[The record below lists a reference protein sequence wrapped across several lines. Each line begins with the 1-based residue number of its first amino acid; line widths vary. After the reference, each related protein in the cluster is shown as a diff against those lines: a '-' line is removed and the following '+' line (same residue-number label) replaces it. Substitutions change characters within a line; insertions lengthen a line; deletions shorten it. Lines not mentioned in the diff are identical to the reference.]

1 MVNTNFCFIYKK
13 QDKKY
18 ANYMLLLAIIF
29 KFSAKLHK
37 ISLLCKT
44 KYLKTKRFFVF
55 VKSK

>member
-44 KYLKTKRFFVF
+44 KYLKTKHFLFL
-55 VKSK
+55 